1 MLLTTLHY
9 STTLFLRCRLIHF
22 FLGVENMYPLIRL
35 FEELGIDMNELWMRD
50 EAGKFAI
57 YGKGHVDDAQSLK
70 EFPYIECKVLN
81 KELKKEM
88 NKELMQKEDGGNWKS
103 VNTCK
108 GNVCYDDDESKEKDE
123 VRWWQYS
130 DTKRN
135 QNGFRTWLHFDSEI
149 ATLLENHWKKYTK
162 GRSNGKSNDRSKDET
177 METAKGVVAGE
188 ASASVITYVAGK
200 NQDEYVF
207 DLLTMEQRN
216 VRNGKVRII
225 RRM

>member
-1 MLLTTLHY
+1 M
-9 STTLFLRCRLIHF
+9 
-22 FLGVENMYPLIRL
+22 E
-35 FEELGIDMNELWMRD
+35 RD
-50 EAGKFAI
+50 KAGKFAI
-57 YGKGHVDDAQSLK
+57 YGKGHVDDTQSLK
-70 EFPYIECKVLN
+70 AFPYVECKVLN
-81 KELKKEM
+81 KELK
-88 NKELMQKEDGGNWKS
+88 KELMQKEDGGNWKG
-103 VNTCK
+103 VNTRK
-108 GNVCYDDDESKEKDE
+108 GILGYDDDASKEKDE

-162 GRSNGKSNDRSKDET
+162 GNKGTKGRSNDRSKDGT
-177 METAKGVVAGE
+177 MKTTKGVVAGE

>member
-108 GNVCYDDDESKEKDE
+108 GILGDDDDESKEKDE

-207 DLLTMEQRN
+207 DLMTMEQRN